1 MGDTVRT
8 INQKTKLIASNNAWI
23 EGEAIKQ
30 LEFVSNMKGMTRVV
44 GLPDLH
50 PGRGYPIGMACLSD
64 RVYPALVGSDI
75 GCGIGLW
82 QTDVPVRKA
91 KLDKWEKRLRTESDP
106 ERWLDRGAELIEQYL
121 LNENV
126 PESLQLMI
134 SSAHSAWGSVGSGNH
149 FVELQ
154 KISRI
159 ADESTLQQMSIN
171 PNQVL
176 LLVHSGS
183 RGLGEAILRDHVNE
197 HSHAGIEP
205 GSASCKDYMHR
216 HDFALRWAG
225 INRQVIAER
234 MTAALS
240 MDTTP
245 ILDVSH
251 NFVERKE
258 VEGHTGWLHRKGA
271 VPTDKG
277 YVVIPGS
284 RGDSSYLV
292 CPTNDADIS
301 LFSLAH
307 GAGRKWLRTECY
319 GRLKNR
325 YSVSE
330 LTRTSLGS
338 RVLCDNKELLYE
350 EAPEAYKP
358 IHTVISDLADLGL
371 IKVIAEL
378 QPLLTYKSVSN
389 KDSKRSHSH
398 RREG

>member
-1 MGDTVRT
+1 MAMGDTVRT
-8 INQKTKLIASNNAWI
+8 INQKTKLIASQNAWI

-30 LEFVSNMKGMTRVV
+30 LEFVSSMNGMTRVV

-64 RVYPALVGSDI
+64 KIYPALVGSDI

-82 QTDVPVRKA
+82 QSDVPVRKV
-91 KLDKWEKRLRTESDP
+91 KLDKWEKRLRAESEP
-106 ERWLDRGAELIEQYL
+106 KRWLDRGAALVERYL
-121 LNENV
+121 KDDA
-126 PESLQLMI
+126 PESLQQMI
-134 SSAHSAWGSVGSGNH
+134 NSAHSAWGSVGSGNH

-154 KISRI
+154 KISHI
-159 ADESTLQQMSIN
+159 ADESTLHQMEIN

-183 RGLGEAILRDHVNE
+183 RGLGEAILREHVNE
-197 HSHAGIEP
+197 HNHAGVEP
-205 GSASCKDYMHR
+205 GSASCVDYMHR
-216 HDFALRWAG
+216 HDFALRWAI

-234 MTAALS
+234 IAAALGI
-240 MDTTP
+240 DTAS

-258 VEGHTGWLHRKGA
+258 VAGNSGWLHRKGA

-292 CPTNDADIS
+292 CPANDADIS

-319 GRLKNR
+319 GRLKHR
-325 YSVSE
+325 FSVSE

-338 RVLCDNKELLYE
+338 RVLCDSKELLYE

-358 IHTVISDLADLGL
+358 IHMVISDLADLGL
-371 IKVIAEL
+371 IKVVAEL

-389 KDSKRSHSH
+389 KDSKRTHSH
-398 RREG
+398 RR